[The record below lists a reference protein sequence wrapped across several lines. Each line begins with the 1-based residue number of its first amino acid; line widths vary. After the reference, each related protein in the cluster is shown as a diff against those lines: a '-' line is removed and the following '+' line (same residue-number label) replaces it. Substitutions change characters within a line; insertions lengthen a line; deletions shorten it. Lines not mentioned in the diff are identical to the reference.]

1 MFKSR
6 KLFAG
11 ALAACL
17 LSATGVTLAAAHAE
31 IFDAGAAIPARPVTA
46 PTVLTPAATPQP
58 AEQPAEAREAAPAS
72 SPAPAAPAEAAQEPA
87 GPAPARGAAARAR
100 TTDAELT
107 CLARVILYEAGAESR
122 AGQLAVAQV
131 VLNRT
136 RSGRFPRTICG
147 VINQRGQF
155 ASIRSFHPPRNARW
169 NRALALARAARAGER
184 VPSIGNALFFH
195 AARVRPFSGRTRVAR
210 LGGHVFYR

>member
-6 KLFAG
+6 MLFAG
-11 ALAACL
+11 AAAACL

-31 IFDAGAAIPARPVTA
+31 IFDAAAIPAPPAATNI
-46 PTVLTPAATPQP
+46 LPAATPQP
-58 AEQPAEAREAAPAS
+58 ADPAEAQ
-72 SPAPAAPAEAAQEPA
+72 PAAPAAAPA
-87 GPAPARGAAARAR
+87 ASPAATPAPAPAPTAEPVRRAVAS
-100 TTDAELT
+100 TGTDAELT

-155 ASIRSFHPPRNARW
+155 SAIRSFRAPTGARW
-169 NRALALARAARAGER
+169 TRALALAREARAGAR
-184 VPSIGNALFFH
+184 APGIGNALFFH
-195 AARVRPFSGRTRVAR
+195 AAHVPAFRGRTRVAR
-210 LGGHVFYR
+210 LGGHIFYR

>member
-6 KLFAG
+6 MLFAG
-11 ALAACL
+11 AAAACL

-31 IFDAGAAIPARPVTA
+31 IFDAAAAAVPASPTTA
-46 PTVLTPAATPQP
+46 SILPAAPPQ
-58 AEQPAEAREAAPAS
+58 
-72 SPAPAAPAEAAQEPA
+72 PAAPAEAQQAAPATEPTPS
-87 GPAPARGAAARAR
+87 PAPAPKAVVEPVRRPAAASRAA
-100 TTDAELT
+100 DGELT

-131 VLNRT
+131 VLNRA

-155 ASIRSFHPPRNARW
+155 SAIRSFHPPRNARW
-169 NRALALARAARAGER
+169 NRALAVARAARAGER

>member
-6 KLFAG
+6 FLFAG
-11 ALAACL
+11 AVGACL
-17 LSATGVTLAAAHAE
+17 LSATGIALASAQAE
-31 IFDAGAAIPARPVTA
+31 IFEAGAAIPVRPIA
-46 PTVLTPAATPQP
+46 ESPILPPAQP
-58 AEQPAEAREAAPAS
+58 AEPAEAQPAAPAL
-72 SPAPAAPAEAAQEPA
+72 SPAPAAPATAAPEPA
-87 GPAPARGAAARAR
+87 RPAAAPTAAL
-100 TTDAELT
+100 DAELT
-107 CLARVILYEAGAESR
+107 CLTRVILYEAGAESR
-122 AGQLAVAQV
+122 SGQLAVAQV
-131 VLNRT
+131 VLNRV

-155 ASIRSFHPPRNARW
+155 SAIRSYQPRRDARW
-169 NRALALARAARAGER
+169 NRALAIARSARAGER

>member
-1 MFKSR
+1 MFKSP
-6 KLFAG
+6 KLFVG
-11 ALAACL
+11 AFGLCL

-31 IFDAGAAIPARPVTA
+31 IFEADAAVPARPTTQSLL
-46 PTVLTPAATPQP
+46 PNATPQP
-58 AEQPAEAREAAPAS
+58 APEAEAQPAVPAAEPSPAT
-72 SPAPAAPAEAAQEPA
+72 PAPAAEPR
-87 GPAPARGAAARAR
+87 PELARRAAAPVAAN
-100 TTDAELT
+100 DAELT

-131 VLNRT
+131 VLNRA

-155 ASIRSFHPPRNARW
+155 SAIRSFHPPRNARW
-169 NRALALARAARAGER
+169 NRALALARSARAGER
-184 VPSIGNALFFH
+184 VPSIGNALFFL

-210 LGGHVFYR
+210 LGGHFFYR

>member
-6 KLFAG
+6 MLFAG
-11 ALAACL
+11 AAAACL
-17 LSATGVTLAAAHAE
+17 LSAGGVTLAAAHAE
-31 IFDAGAAIPARPVTA
+31 MFDAAAIPAPPTLTTILPV
-46 PTVLTPAATPQP
+46 ATPQP
-58 AEQPAEAREAAPAS
+58 ADPAEAQQAAPA
-72 SPAPAAPAEAAQEPA
+72 PAPAAV
-87 GPAPARGAAARAR
+87 PAPAPEPRTEPVRRAAAAS
-100 TTDAELT
+100 TGTDSELN

-155 ASIRSFHPPRNARW
+155 SAIRSFRAPTGARW
-169 NRALALARAARAGER
+169 TRALALAREARAGAR
-184 VPSIGNALFFH
+184 APGIGNALFFH
-195 AARVRPFSGRTRVAR
+195 AAHVPAFRGRTRVAR
-210 LGGHVFYR
+210 LGGHIFYR